1 MAGGSDY
8 SQASPAASRIGS
20 SSSMT
25 LGWEDGENEKEEK
38 PAERGGRRNA
48 FIFDGWV

>member
-25 LGWEDGENEKEEK
+25 LGRKAGEDKEV
-38 PAERGGRRNA
+38 PVERGGMRDA
-48 FIFDGWV
+48 FIFDGQI